1 MFGSINEIKSK
12 NIKKCDELIDYQV
25 QSVSSALDIEL
36 SETIKKLSIGWHRC
50 RVATLVANYHRHKM
64 FDKIPSM
71 KG

>member
-36 SETIKKLSIGWHRC
+36 SETIKKLSIG
-50 RVATLVANYHRHKM
+50 
-64 FDKIPSM
+64 
-71 KG
+71 